1 MGSLSRFA
9 FRIIP
14 ERQNKTNWLF
24 TGLIAVSLGI
34 HLLIFVHVAGL
45 YKSKTMTYIELTVRD
60 ISKPFVRFIPQ
71 PPVKNI
77 LPEIEH
83 AKPQHGLLQA
93 AAPVHTEPSKTAPDK
108 ALVEN
113 IGPSDIPAIPSETG
127 LSPAGWAETGAAVSE
142 SAAAAG
148 ITQNDYFDMVRLK
161 IESRKKYPGTARSRR
176 IEGSVSIRFGINADG
191 RLNSAEIIRSSGHE
205 SLDKAAFNAVKNAAP
220 FPQPPSNLFKNKPI
234 NLEIAV
240 LFQLT

>member
-1 MGSLSRFA
+1 MGSFSRFV
-9 FRIIP
+9 FKIIP
-14 ERQNKTNWLF
+14 KRQKKTNWLF

-34 HLLIFVHVAGL
+34 HLLIFVHVAGI
-45 YKSKTMTYIELTVRD
+45 YKSEAMTYIELTVQD

-77 LPEIEH
+77 MPEIEH
-83 AKPQHGLLQA
+83 AKPNPSLRHTVL
-93 AAPVHTEPSKTAPDK
+93 PVHIERAETALDN

-113 IGPSDIPAIPSETG
+113 IGLSDIPGIPGATG
-127 LSPAGWAETGAAVSE
+127 LSAAGWAGAGTAVSE
-142 SAAAAG
+142 NAGAAG
-148 ITQNDYFDMVRLK
+148 ITQKDYCDMVRLK

-176 IEGSVSIRFGINADG
+176 IEGSVSILFGINADG

-205 SLDKAAFNAVKNAAP
+205 SLDNAAFNAVKNAAP
-220 FPQPPSNLFKNKPI
+220 FPRPPSNLFKNKPV
-234 NLEIAV
+234 NLEISV